1 MTVHG
6 PQGWGGHKV
15 NRSISPRAGLL
26 AAAVLTALGT
36 TAAPAVAAPAA
47 GSVSIADIHGS
58 TFDSPYDGRQ
68 VTGVPGVVTAVAT
81 AGRARGFYFQE
92 ERHGGA
98 GCHGLLV
105 FTGLRTPD
113 VRPGDKVLVSGTVE
127 DYYPDA
133 APARSVDLP
142 VTEISRASWSVLS
155 SGNTLPAPLRLRQ
168 NTVPRK
174 RAADAGGGSI
184 EQRPLRP
191 HRYALD
197 FFKAH
202 ESELIE
208 VDNARVVG
216 PTDSY
221 GELYVTDK
229 PHQNRTARG
238 GTVYTGYDRPNTGRI
253 EITALAGAPAGPQVN
268 VGDVLR
274 GATTGPLSYS
284 QFGGYEIAATHF
296 GTAVDGGITPE
307 VTRKQRQRELAVA
320 TYNVENLSPKDDA
333 SKFARLA
340 TGVVHNLAS
349 PDILSLEEIQDN
361 DGPTDDGVVAADATL
376 REFTGAIVAAGGP
389 RYAWREIDPVNDAD
403 GGQPGGNIRNVFL
416 FNPQRVS
423 FMDVQG
429 GGSATPVSVIG
440 TPGHPALS
448 ASPGRIAPEN
458 IAWRASRKPLV
469 AEFGF
474 HGRQVFVIG
483 NHFDSKGGDQPME
496 GRYQPPARGSEV
508 QRQRQATLVHD
519 FAARIER
526 LDRHADIVTLGDLN
540 DYQFSPVLA
549 TLTSGHVLI
558 DLIDRLPLKQRY
570 SYVYEGNS
578 QVLDHILT
586 SPGIHRADYDVVHI
600 NSEFADQASDHDP
613 QVLRFSPQ

>member
-1 MTVHG
+1 M
-6 PQGWGGHKV
+6 
-15 NRSISPRAGLL
+15 NRSITSRAGVLG
-26 AAAVLTALGT
+26 AATLIALGT
-36 TAAPAVAAPAA
+36 AALPAAAAPTA
-47 GSVSIADIHGS
+47 GSVSIADIHGG
-58 TFDSPYDGRQ
+58 TFDSPYDGKQ
-68 VTGVPGVVTAVAT
+68 VTGVPGVVTAVST
-81 AGRARGFYFQE
+81 AGRARGFYFQD
-92 ERHGGA
+92 ERHGGE
-98 GCHGLLV
+98 GSHGLLV
-105 FTGLRTPD
+105 FTGSQTPD
-113 VRPGDKVLVSGTVE
+113 VQPGDAVLVSGTVD

-133 APARSVDLP
+133 APAKSVDLP
-142 VTEISRASWSVLS
+142 VTEIRRAGWTVLS
-155 SGNTLPAPLRLRQ
+155 SGNALPAPLRLRQ

-174 RAADAGGGSI
+174 LAADAGSGSI
-184 EQRPLRP
+184 EKRPLRP

-202 ESELIE
+202 ESELVE

-216 PTDSY
+216 PSNSY
-221 GELYVTDK
+221 GELFVTDK

-253 EITALAGAPAGPQVN
+253 EVTALPGAPSSPRVN

-284 QFGGYEIAATHF
+284 QFGGYQIAATHF
-296 GTAVDGGITPE
+296 GAPMDGGITPE
-307 VTRKQRQRELAVA
+307 VTRKQRRDELAVA
-320 TYNVENLSPKDDA
+320 TYNVENLSPKDDT

-349 PDILSLEEIQDN
+349 PDILSLEEIQDD

-376 REFTGAIVAAGGP
+376 REFTDAIVAAGGP
-389 RYAWREIDPVNDAD
+389 RYEWREINPVNDAD

-423 FMDVQG
+423 FVDVPG
-429 GGSATPVSVIG
+429 GGSTTPVSVTG
-440 TPGHPALS
+440 SPGHPALS

-458 IAWRASRKPLV
+458 MAWRDSRKPLV

-474 HGRQVFVIG
+474 HGRRVFVIG

-496 GRYQPPARGSEV
+496 GRYQPPARVSEV

-526 LDRHADIVTLGDLN
+526 LDHHADIVTLGDLN
-540 DYQFSPVLA
+540 DYQFSPTRA
-549 TLTSGHVLI
+549 TLTGGHVLT
-558 DLIDRLPLKQRY
+558 DLIDRLPLEQRY

-578 QVLDHILT
+578 QVLDHTLT

-600 NSEFADQASDHDP
+600 NSEFADQTSDHDP
-613 QVLRFSPQ
+613 QVLRFNPQ